1 MPFAFRRILKLLAVP
16 ALAAAALLPAL
27 PASAAT
33 PVTVTGVWLSTYT
46 WWNNSPAGCGIEYAH
61 SYGYPTID
69 ECAGNSVNNAP
80 GRTGAYNDPI
90 TFASQNSGVF
100 NYPPGTI
107 VYVPYFAKYFILE
120 DLCSTCYTAQPQM
133 DLWLGGVS
141 QSQESDQ
148 SSSNMV
154 NLWTQKDVIVN
165 PPANEPVNTS
175 QLSQANALTGLS
187 GGGGGPVSGHITMT
201 TTPSKCMDDT
211 NNGTANGTRMRIW
224 DCTSLPTTWTVGTD
238 GTITF
243 SGKCMEVSGQGT
255 ANGSAVDLYTCNGG
269 SNQKWTYT
277 GGTLVGVQSGKCL
290 DDPGGVLTNGTQ
302 LDIYTCNGSNGQK
315 WTLPA

>member
-1 MPFAFRRILKLLAVP
+1 MRNKIFIVLALLFSLLGLAVTP
-16 ALAAAALLPAL
+16 VAAH
-27 PASAAT
+27 AAT
-33 PVTVTGVWLSTYT
+33 PVTVHNVWLSTYT
-46 WWNNSPAGCGIEYAH
+46 WWNNSPPGCGIEYAK

-90 TFASQNSGVF
+90 TYAAQDSGVF

-120 DLCSTCYTAQPQM
+120 DLCATCYTAQAQM

-165 PPANEPVNTS
+165 PPSNEPVNTS
-175 QLSQANALTGLS
+175 QLSQANALTGLTGS
-187 GGGGGPVSGHITMT
+187 GGGGGTVKTGHIT
-201 TTPSKCMDDT
+201 SVLNSAKCLDDT
-211 NNGTANGTRMRIW
+211 NNSTTPGSRARIW
-224 DCTSLPTTWTVGTD
+224 DCTSLPTTWNVNPD

-243 SGKCMEVSGQGT
+243 SGLCLEVLSQGT
-255 ANGSAVDLYTCNGG
+255 ANGSAVDVYTCNGG

-277 GGTLVGVQSGKCL
+277 NNTLVGTQSGKCITI
-290 DDPGGVLTNGTQ
+290 PGSNTANGTN
-302 LDIYTCNGSNGQK
+302 LDIETCGTGSNQK
-315 WTLPA
+315 WNLPA